1 MVYGALYRY
10 EGQVAVFNS
19 NGSPQYKD
27 VFPYDSSGGETC
39 SDAGVLGMLPGI
51 IGHIQALETVKLIV
65 GIEPNL
71 IGKLLIYDGIKHA
84 METIEL

>member
-1 MVYGALYRY
+1 MNIGKQR
-10 EGQVAVFNS
+10 ESSHEQSFDS
-19 NGSPQYKD
+19 
-27 VFPYDSSGGETC
+27 DSSVQVDLTC
-39 SDAGVLGMLPGI
+39 ADAGVLGMLPGI

-71 IGKLLIYDGIKHA
+71 VGKLLVYDGMKHS